1 MGYEQLSLNGFIQEM
16 KNVTYGAHP
25 RRFCFVLGAGASRTS
40 GIKSGQEL
48 VRVWDKE
55 LRERNEEEYL
65 RWRNELKITDENMS
79 NFYSYYYEK
88 RFHRCPADGLSFIEG
103 IMESAKPSAGYVMLA
118 HLLTETPHNVVVTTN
133 FDHLTEDA
141 VTYYAQK
148 TPLVIGHEA
157 LSRYV
162 VGQQVRSTII
172 KIHRDLL
179 FDPKSRTEDI
189 AKLPESWMSALS
201 RVFEN
206 YHPVFV
212 GYAGNDKSLMDFLIK
227 NSAKFAND
235 QWKFPYWLLYKNDS
249 LDGKVKEFLEKS
261 EGIYISHDG
270 FDEVMI
276 ELGAAFD
283 YHIPDRDTFL
293 EDAIERYKLL
303 KDAIDAFADKET
315 SETDRK
321 PQVDIEQ
328 KIVTSPDLPSDRDDN
343 NIVDAIEK
351 ITGQSEQQNLYHRVS
366 TYIKEENY
374 DEAISL
380 LNMLI
385 EMESD
390 NVRYRYTLGRTL
402 FLSGKYNEAIKVA
415 SQIIEIDSEYALAYF
430 IIGKS
435 YSKLEQH
442 EEALKALKKAAEC
455 DPNGGPIYEEMGEA
469 LKELGRIDEALEEF
483 RKAVELSPEWAM
495 PHYDIAEI
503 YEDRGEYGAALEEY
517 RNAAK
522 LDPEEALYHLAI
534 AMVLGK
540 TSDAENALTEYRK
553 AIELSPEWSFPYYMM
568 AQELEDTEDY
578 EQALDVIN
586 KAISIEST
594 DALYYY
600 CLGSILH
607 KLDRTDEAIAALSK
621 AEDLEE
627 KPKDQ

>member
-16 KNVTYGAHP
+16 KNVTYGTHP

-55 LRERNEEEYL
+55 LQVRNEEDYL
-65 RWRNELKITDENMS
+65 RWRKELGIADENMS

-118 HLLTETPHNVVVTTN
+118 HVLTETPHNVVVTTN

-189 AKLPESWMSALS
+189 EKLPDSWKNALA

-206 YHPVFV
+206 YHPVFI
-212 GYAGNDKSLMDFLIK
+212 GYAGNDKSLMDFLIE
-227 NSAKFAND
+227 NGDKFAND
-235 QWKFPYWLLYKNDS
+235 EWKFPYWLLYKNDT
-249 LDGKVKEFLEKS
+249 LDGKVKEFLQKS
-261 EGIYISHDG
+261 EGIYIFHDG

-276 ELGAAFD
+276 ELGATFN

-293 EDAIERYKLL
+293 EDATERYKLL
-303 KDAIDAFADKET
+303 KDAIDAFADKEA
-315 SETDRK
+315 SATDRK

-328 KIVTSPDLPSDRDDN
+328 KIVTSPDLPSDRDDSN
-343 NIVDAIEK
+343 LGDAIEK
-351 ITGQSEQQNLYHRVS
+351 ITGQSEQQNLYHRAA

-374 DEAISL
+374 EEAIGVL
-380 LNMLI
+380 LKLI
-385 EMESD
+385 EMEPD
-390 NVRYRYTLGRTL
+390 NVRYRYTLGRTFCL
-402 FLSGKYNEAIKVA
+402 YRKYHEAIEVA
-415 SQIIEIDSEYALAYF
+415 SQIIEIDSDYALAHF

-435 YSKLEQH
+435 YNGLEQYD
-442 EEALKALKKAAEC
+442 EALKALKRAVEC
-455 DPNGGPIYEEMGEA
+455 DPSEGYVYEEMGEA
-469 LKELGRIDEALEEF
+469 LEKLGRIDEALEEYK
-483 RKAVELSPEWAM
+483 KAVELSPQWAI
-495 PHYDIAEI
+495 PHYDIAVI
-503 YEDRGEYGAALEEY
+503 YEERGEYDAALEEY

-522 LDPEEALYHLAI
+522 LDPEEALYPLAI
-534 AMVLGK
+534 AIVLGK
-540 TSDAENALTEYRK
+540 ISEVADALAEYRT
-553 AIELSPEWSFPYYMM
+553 AIDLSPEWSFPYYMM
-568 AQELEDTEDY
+568 AQQLLDAEEY
-578 EQALDVIN
+578 EQALDTIN

-594 DALYYY
+594 ESSYYY
-600 CLGSILH
+600 CLGAILH
-607 KLDRTDEAIAALSK
+607 KLDRTDEALEALKK
-621 AEDLEE
+621 AEELDV
-627 KPKDQ
+627 